1 MEDKKNKFKDK
12 HIFQLARQDT
22 WKIVFYFSPHDDT
35 EKHFVNKNMVEII
48 EQNWRMP
55 NYFFFLS

>member
-48 EQNWRMP
+48 EQN
-55 NYFFFLS
+55 